1 MIDKKKKKPIGKI
14 IVKSLF
20 AFMLIAFLS
29 TPFVMKAIQKPF
41 NPLSREEAPETSPI
55 AANAFTTET
64 IISEETYTIDD
75 LASSIR
81 NFVGTPEGGTDW
93 QVFAETKQTPYLYT
107 DSEGQEWEGVRPQ
120 FTDTLNSLDGQEIII
135 QGFMFPLGQEEEQEM
150 FLLGPF
156 PLSCPFHYHVTPNL
170 IIEVYA
176 KTPVTF
182 SYDAVNVK
190 GTLELVPKDDEYNV
204 FYRIKDAVFIP

>member
-1 MIDKKKKKPIGKI
+1 MGKETKQPIGKI

-20 AFMLIAFLS
+20 ALMLIAFIS
-29 TPFVMKAIQKPF
+29 IPFVVKAIQKPS
-41 NPLSREEAPETSPI
+41 NPLSLETTEQSGAI
-55 AANAFTTET
+55 DANAFTIET
-64 IISEETYTIDD
+64 ITSEETYTIDD
-75 LASSIR
+75 LASNIR
-81 NFVGTPEGGTDW
+81 NFVGIPEGGTDW
-93 QVFAETKQTPYLYT
+93 QVFAKTEQTPYLYT
-107 DSEGQEWEGVRPQ
+107 DNDGQEWEGVRPQ
-120 FTDTLNSLDGQEIII
+120 FSDALKELDGSEIII
-135 QGFMFPLGQEEEQEM
+135 QGFMFPLGQEEKQEM

-170 IIEVYA
+170 IIEAYA
-176 KTPVTF
+176 KTPVAF